1 MMTLVYQLGSWL
13 KGLQGDSDATV
24 CLFLPNCQ
32 QSLIILFG
40 TYISLGIRSL
50 ANSTAATL
58 FNIPVSIPPIDK
70 NSLQNIHRHIEAAN
84 PFVLVLAEDG
94 LLEDMNHVELPNLKH
109 IITIQDRFGGTYPL
123 HIQLSVWKTLIAMF
137 PSEEGE
143 FPAID
148 ESATCFP
155 IRVTYEINDKVKVSR
170 FTHQNLA
177 AAVAS
182 HIKVLPSSHQWTEKD
197 RVLIF
202 TSELSMFTVV
212 SLLTAF
218 VSKSSLVFLSKM
230 TMVPQQ
236 LLKASKPSIIVTD
249 DETTFSL
256 LEQIQDLS
264 LLPTIKQQLNEAKLS
279 RGTLPSHAVLSVFSP
294 VRLIYSSTSIL
305 DNSKPVERIEDSERT
320 HLNSADT
327 NAIRALTGARFI
339 HALTSPL
346 VAGPIASTN
355 VYDYRLNSSHDQ
367 QYLTNYGPIAACLE
381 AMLKDEPKNS
391 GSVDENRGRLFVRG
405 CSLPTDDWIDTGI
418 IGAITSDGCIKVR
431 N

>member
-1 MMTLVYQLGSWL
+1 MLQSVSFCPIANRAWLFFLVRIFRWGSGHLLTL
-13 KGLQGDSDATV
+13 
-24 CLFLPNCQ
+24 
-32 QSLIILFG
+32 
-40 TYISLGIRSL
+40 
-50 ANSTAATL
+50 TAATL

-70 NSLQNIHRHIEAAN
+70 DSLQSINSHIEAAN

-109 IITIQDRFGGTYPL
+109 IITIRDRFEGTYPT
-123 HIQLSVWKTLIAMF
+123 HIQLSVWKKLIATF
-137 PSEEGE
+137 PAKEGE

-155 IRVTYEINDKVKVSR
+155 IRVTYEINGKVKVSK
-170 FTHQNLA
+170 FTHQNLT

-182 HIKVLPSSHQWTEKD
+182 HIKVLPSSHQWSEKD

-230 TMVPQQ
+230 TIVPQQ
-236 LLKASKPSIIVTD
+236 LLGATKPSIIVTD

-264 LLPTIKQQLNEAKLS
+264 LLSTIKQKLNEAKLS
-279 RGTLPSHAVLSVFSP
+279 RGTLPSHAVLSSFSP
-294 VRLIYSSTSIL
+294 VRLIYSSTCIL
-305 DNSKPVERIEDSERT
+305 DNSEPVERTEDSERT

-355 VYDYRLNSSHDQ
+355 VYDYRLNSSQDQ
-367 QYLTNYGPIAACLE
+367 QYLTNYGPVAACLE
-381 AMLKDEPKNS
+381 SMLKDEPKNS
-391 GSVDENRGRLFVRG
+391 GSADDNRGRLFVRG
-405 CSLPTDDWIDTGI
+405 CSLPADDWIDTGI
-418 IGAITSDGCIKVR
+418 IGAITNDGCIKVR